1 MALRIFGRKKSRKYP
16 VKVDEEGRSARSR
29 CFEMFPEKFRKDL
42 VSKED
47 LKKML
52 FVDVGYDSNETVMH
66 WPEAAGPQPGLT
78 SPHK

>member
-1 MALRIFGRKKSRKYP
+1 MKRGGPRAAGVSRCSQKKS
-16 VKVDEEGRSARSR
+16 
-29 CFEMFPEKFRKDL
+29 RKDL

-52 FVDVGYDSNETVMH
+52 FIDVGYDSNETVMH